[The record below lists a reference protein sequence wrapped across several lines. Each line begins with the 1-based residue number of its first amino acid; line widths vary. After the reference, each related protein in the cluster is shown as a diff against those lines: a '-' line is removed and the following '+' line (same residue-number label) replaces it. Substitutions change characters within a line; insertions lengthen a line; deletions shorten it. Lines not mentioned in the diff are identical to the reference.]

1 MAVMGIM
8 RHSII
13 FGGVNSADYG
23 IYIGG
28 EGTFDAPSREVEMVS
43 VPGRNGA
50 VAIDQGHWNNITVTY
65 SAFNYEEDLDTFKQ
79 KLSDFRNA
87 IYSKVGYQ
95 RLTDTFHPDE
105 YRMAICVDPLDI
117 KPVNY
122 TTASQFELKFN
133 CKPQRWLTSGETA
146 VTVADGDTLTNP
158 TPYDAGPL
166 LEVTGSGS
174 ISFNG
179 YMIEMINGE
188 LGRTLVHEPVT
199 EYVRPTDSSYHLN
212 YFFIL
217 YSDLFNDGDLLEFDG
232 VAVDIRA
239 RINDTSKKIAS
250 VTSLTDG
257 VSVKLTGYTLRIGC
271 DMSGGS
277 AVAGENKLRISEVPY
292 SYRVTYED
300 STTEVQSGV
309 VLLGLY
315 YPSASTEAYVSVSID
330 VGSDTTVQFAEILV
344 KSIYAD
350 STMPAFGAST
360 TFIDCENGEAYRLV
374 NGKYVSLNRY
384 VTLGSDLP
392 VLISGVNSI
401 NYDDAITSL
410 KITPNWWKL

>member
-1 MAVMGIM
+1 MAI
-8 RHSII
+8 SSLFNSLT

-23 IYIGG
+23 IYITG
-28 EGTFDAPSREVEMVS
+28 EAVYNAPKRAVDMVN

-50 VAIDQGHWNNITVTY
+50 IAIDQGRWENIEIEYPAGTFGMD
-65 SAFNYEEDLDTFKQ
+65 AEEFGTA
-79 KLSDFRNA
+79 LSNFRNA
-87 IYSKVGYQ
+87 IVSQIGYQ
-95 RLTDTFHPDE
+95 RLTDTYHPDE
-105 YRMAICVDPLDI
+105 YRMAMYVSGLDVSP
-117 KPVNY
+117 KHYNSAGEFNL
-122 TTASQFELKFN
+122 TFN
-133 CKPQRWLTSGETA
+133 CKPQRWLANGETA
-146 VTVADGDTLTNP
+146 IAVASGDTLTNP

-166 LEVTGSGS
+166 LEVAGSGS

-188 LGRTLVHEPVT
+188 LGRILVHEPVT
-199 EYVRPTDSSYHLN
+199 EYVRPKDSSPTLS

-217 YSDLFNDGDLLEFDG
+217 SSDLFNVGDLLEFDG

-257 VSVKLTGYTLRIGC
+257 VSVKFTGYTLRIGC
-271 DMSGGS
+271 DLSGGS
-277 AVAGENKLRISEVPY
+277 AVAGEANLRISEVPY
-292 SYRVTYED
+292 SYRETYED
-300 STTEVQSGV
+300 GTTEVQSGIV
-309 VLLGLY
+309 MLGLG
-315 YPSASTEAYVSVSID
+315 YPSASTEAYVIVSID
-330 VGSDTTVQFAEILV
+330 VGSDATVQFAEIMV

-360 TFIDCENGEAYRLV
+360 AFIDCENGETYRLV

-392 VLISGVNSI
+392 VLISGANSI
-401 NYDDAITSL
+401 NYDDSITSL